1 MLLPDLRHKEWA
13 KKLKF
18 VTKAKAIRSL
28 RKYDYQSKISKC
40 WFPPKM
46 VPNLRV
52 NLSEFCYGFLNSTRS
67 FCMKRAAEYEIHLFI
82 IQLKLKLQMTQN
94 LLDLA
99 KSSFMLLAIVKKL
112 WSDFF
117 GNFILGYSTPN
128 GAKFLRL

>member
-1 MLLPDLRHKEWA
+1 MLVPPP
-13 KKLKF
+13 KK
-18 VTKAKAIRSL
+18 
-28 RKYDYQSKISKC
+28 
-40 WFPPKM
+40 KM

-52 NLSEFCYGFLNSTRS
+52 TLSEFCYGFLNSTL
-67 FCMKRAAEYEIHLFI
+67 IHLFI
-82 IQLKLKLQMTQN
+82 VQLKLKLQMAQN

-117 GNFILGYSTPN
+117 GNFILGHSTPN

>member
-1 MLLPDLRHKEWA
+1 MI
-13 KKLKF
+13 
-18 VTKAKAIRSL
+18 TKAK
-28 RKYDYQSKISKC
+28 YQNVGPPP
-40 WFPPKM
+40 PPKM

-52 NLSEFCYGFLNSTRS
+52 TLSEFCYGFLNSTRS
-67 FCMKRAAEYEIHLFI
+67 FCKKRAAKYEIHLFI
-82 IQLKLKLQMTQN
+82 VQLKLKLQMAQN